1 MVCPKC
7 QSENTSI
14 RESKQIKR
22 IRRRRYQCLS
32 CGYRFTTH
40 EIPVSKVCKNNPLP
54 SVYVSDDG
62 SWVSSNLV
70 DTVVDENS

>member
-14 RESKQIKR
+14 RESKQLKEV
-22 IRRRRYQCLS
+22 RRRRYQCLN
-32 CGYRFTTH
+32 CGWRFTTH
-40 EIPVSKVCKNNPLP
+40 EIPVSRVYKNQLP
-54 SVYVSDDG
+54 RVYVSDDG

-70 DTVVDENS
+70 NTVAEQDS